1 MLDQFLSNNPNPL
14 LRVDGEGTILYA
26 NRAASPLVEYWGA
39 REGEKLPQTMV
50 NTIKGILSQK
60 KPEKIEINTEKKTY
74 SVTFCSLPEDNC
86 VYLQGFDISP
96 FMQAEE
102 ELKKKYEEFEARAG
116 KRGPEPSGAKAGLYG
131 EISGKKQ
138 TEEAPQDC
146 PFFLET
152 LLNTIPAPVLAKD
165 REGKYRECNEF
176 FSREIAGLPKEEILG
191 KTIKEVFPKLS
202 PELADAIHRQDLEL
216 LERGSKDSYETEFP
230 CADGTVRNFLVNRAV
245 FKDENGRTAAM
256 VAVMLDVSELRRTE
270 KKIRNN
276 VKFLETLLNNIPNPV
291 FYKDNKGAYLGCN
304 ETFSKMVTGLP
315 EEEILGYT
323 LPELAERFVIDFSPK
338 FPAEEIRKLI
348 ENSDEYHREELELI
362 KTGGSQLEEYEAL
375 CADGMKRDFLTSRTA
390 YRDEEGNIAGMVS
403 VMQDITRI
411 KQIERTLRD
420 NLQFLETLIN
430 TIPNPV
436 FYKDRNGAYIGC
448 NEVFANRIF
457 GLPREIIIGKTLPAL
472 QVPVTEE
479 LKEYCHR
486 VALELARTGEKQEQ
500 DLKFVCADG
509 KTRDFIVNRAA
520 FKDEEGKIAGIV
532 GVMQDITQRKSAEET
547 LRDTV
552 SFLETLLDDIPSPV
566 FQRDKNG
573 IYLNCNE
580 TFANQIMG
588 LPKEKVIGGSF
599 GEFRKRVPK
608 ELVEIYQMH
617 DQELLRQGE
626 SQYYETKVVCADG
639 VKRDFLL
646 HKAAYKDSSGNVNG
660 IVGVMLDITQ
670 RKEAEEISQKSEER
684 FREVAERTGQ
694 LVYDY
699 DLKTGQSSWAGAI
712 EELTGYGFEEFQD
725 FTPEVW
731 AEQLHPEDRKRA
743 VEAHKKCLETGE
755 DFHEEYRFRRKD
767 GSYFYAEDSGFYL
780 KDEKGKVYRAPG
792 VIKDITERKTAREI
806 LEKSEERFRAVA
818 ERTGQLVYDYDLR
831 TNQSSW
837 EGAIEELTGYSY
849 EELQKFIPEV
859 WAEHLHPEDRERA
872 VEAYKK
878 CLETG
883 EDFHRE
889 YRLRR
894 KDGSYFYAEDNGFY
908 LKDKD
913 GKVYRTAGVIKD
925 ITERKLAQEKI
936 EESEE
941 LFRLVAEQTGQG
953 VYDYD
958 VESDRLSWMGAM
970 EEISGYRAEDPHISS
985 SELWESHI
993 HPEDRKRAARHYQ
1006 QALKEGKEYHQ
1017 DYRIRRKDGSYA
1029 YVENN
1034 GVFLKDEKGRVY
1046 RMLGAIKDVTERKL
1060 ARKKLEKSEEKYRL
1074 AAEQTGQ
1081 IVFEHDLKNEVI
1093 YWVGAIQELTG
1104 YSPEEFRKFD
1114 IEKWEEHVHPG
1125 DRKRAVERITEAL
1138 EKGERFVEEYRFRR
1152 KDGDYFYVES
1162 CGVGMLDEE
1171 GKPFRALGV
1180 MKDITERK
1188 LAREKL
1194 EKSEERYRLAAEQ
1207 TGQIVYDYE
1216 IGTGKTDWAGAI
1228 ENLTG
1233 YGIDE
1238 FREFGKDEWISHLHP
1253 EERMRV
1259 VESIKRSL
1267 ETGDRIQEEFR
1278 FRRKDGSYYYVE
1290 DSGTVL
1296 KDEKGLPYRVIGVKK
1311 DISERKLALKKLEK
1325 SEEKYRIAVE
1335 QTGQIVC
1342 DLDLETG
1349 NIEWAGAIKEL
1360 TGYGFEEFQKFTPE
1374 VWAEHIHP
1382 EDRESVLKN
1391 VEVYLKR
1398 GGRFKQEF
1406 RFGRKDGSYFYV
1418 ENSGVILENE
1428 RGQMYRIL
1436 GLTKDITE
1444 QKLAR
1449 EELEQS
1455 EEQYRLI
1462 SERTGLLLYHDSYME
1477 GSINWSGAITKLTG
1491 YSVEE
1496 FQKHTEEGWLELI
1509 HPEDFEKVKASHEKA
1524 REIGGEFHEDYRFR
1538 RKDGSYFFAEDE
1550 GVYLTDEKG
1559 CICKAVGVIKDITEK
1574 KLAQKKL
1581 EESEE
1586 RFRVATEQTG
1596 QIVFEHDHVNNVL
1609 SWEGAITEITGYS
1622 REEFQK
1628 FGNRMWAE
1636 HVHPKDREET
1646 LTKLRKFQEKS
1657 SHFRVEYR
1665 FGRKDG
1671 SYFHV
1676 EDSGVYLRD
1685 EEGRIRKA
1693 IGVIKD
1699 ITPIKLAAEKLQESE
1714 ERFRIV
1720 AEKTG
1725 QLVYDFNINLEH
1737 VIWAGAIEDISGYTH
1752 EEIHKLTT
1760 KKLWKEYIHPED
1772 YKKVVTYFGNALKNG
1787 RSYCQEYRFKQKSG
1801 NYIYV
1806 EDCGTY
1812 LRDKEGRVYRMIGVI
1827 KDITERKRGTEIL
1840 RKSEERFRI
1849 VAEQTG
1855 QMVYDYDVPKDKV
1868 SWSGAIKELTDY
1880 SIGEFGIECLADWE
1894 KHLHPE
1900 DRRRVV
1906 DSFKKCLE
1914 TGERYSE
1921 EYRFRKKDGSY
1932 YYVENRGVFLKDENG
1947 RIYRMLGTNKD
1958 ITQIKHSLEKV
1969 RESEEKYRSFMR
1981 NFKGIAFQ
1989 GDMYFSPVF
1998 MHGAME
2004 EITGYTEEEF
2014 LSGTI
2019 PWPRLTVPEDRHLIY
2034 EDAAKL
2040 RTIPNTLIER
2050 EYRIRHKN
2058 GKLHWICELIQNI
2071 SDSSGKPLFVQGSIY
2086 DITERKEAEEALT
2099 RTEEIRK
2106 KEIHHRIKNNLQ
2118 VISSLLELQADQFN
2132 EEKVIEAFRE
2142 SQNRVASMA
2151 IIHEELYRAGD
2162 TETLDFAAYLRK
2174 LTSDLLRSYM
2184 VRKGDVKL
2192 KLEVEEIFL
2201 GMDTA
2206 IPLGI
2211 IVNELVSNAL
2221 KHAFPAGRK
2230 GEIHVKLFRKESS
2243 GNKSISNITN
2253 NIDARSTINKNNQ
2266 FTLIVSDNGLGFPEN
2281 IDFTNTDSLGFQLV
2295 NTLVEQL
2302 EGTIKLERNG
2312 TTLFRI
2318 KFLESGQ

>member
-1 MLDQFLSNNPNPL
+1 MGDSRDFEAGNRHRGKEEGKRTMDQFPSNNPNPV

-26 NRAASPLVEYWGA
+26 NKAAGPLTEYWGA
-39 REGEKLPQTMV
+39 GEGEKLPRAMV
-50 NTIKGILSQK
+50 NKIKGILSQK
-60 KPEKIEINTEKKTY
+60 NPEKLEINTEKKTY
-74 SVTFCSLPEDNC
+74 SVTFCPLPEDNC

-96 FMQAEE
+96 FRQAEE
-102 ELKKKYEEFEARAG
+102 ELKKKYEELEARAR
-116 KRGPEPSGAKAGLYG
+116 KMNLEPSEAKVEPYG
-131 EISGKKQ
+131 EIAGKKQ
-138 TEEAPQDC
+138 TEQTPQDC

-152 LLNTIPAPVLAKD
+152 LMNTIPAPVLAKD
-165 REGKYRECNEF
+165 MEGKYRECNEL
-176 FSREIAGLPKEEILG
+176 FSREITGLPKEEILG

-202 PELADAIHRQDLEL
+202 PEIADAIHRQDLEL
-216 LERGSKDSYETEFP
+216 LERGGKDSYETEFP

-245 FKDENGRTAAM
+245 FKDENGRTATM
-256 VAVMLDVSELRRTE
+256 VAVMLDVSELRRNE

-276 VKFLETLLNNIPNPV
+276 VKFLETLLNTIPNPV
-291 FYKDNKGAYLGCN
+291 FYKDSKGAYLGCN
-304 ETFSKMVTGLP
+304 ETFSKMITGLP
-315 EEEILGYT
+315 KEEILGYT
-323 LPELAERFVIDFSPK
+323 LPELADRFVNDFSPK
-338 FPAEEIRKLI
+338 FSTEEIRKLI
-348 ENSDEYHREELELI
+348 ENSDQYHREGLELI
-362 KTGGSQLEEYEAL
+362 KTGESQLEEYEAF
-375 CADGMKRDFLTSRTA
+375 CADGRKRDFLTSRTA
-390 YRDEEGNIAGMVS
+390 YHNEKGEVAGMVS

-411 KQIERTLRD
+411 KQIERTLRN

-436 FYKDRNGAYIGC
+436 FYKDRNGVYIGC
-448 NEVFANRIF
+448 NEVFANRLF
-457 GLPREIIIGKTLPAL
+457 GLPREKIIGKTLPAL

-486 VALELARTGEKQEQ
+486 VALELARTGKKQEN
-500 DLKFVCADG
+500 DLKFGCADG

-520 FKDEEGKIAGIV
+520 FRNEEGEIAGIV
-532 GVMQDITQRKSAEET
+532 GVMLDITQRKSAEEA
-547 LRDTV
+547 LQDTV

-580 TFANQIMG
+580 TFASQIMG

-599 GEFRKRVPK
+599 TDFRKRVPK
-608 ELVEIYQMH
+608 ELAEIYQLH
-617 DQELLRQGE
+617 DKEFLRQGG
-626 SQYYETKVVCADG
+626 SQYYEIKVVCADG
-639 VKRDFLL
+639 LKRDFLL
-646 HKAAYKDSSGNVNG
+646 HKAAYKDSSGNVSG
-660 IVGVMLDITQ
+660 VVGVMLDITQ
-670 RKEAEEISQKSEER
+670 RKEAEEIFRKSEEK
-684 FREVAERTGQ
+684 FREVAERTGH

-712 EELTGYGFEEFQD
+712 EELTGYGYEEFQD
-725 FTPEVW
+725 FTPE
-731 AEQLHPEDRKRA
+731 A
-743 VEAHKKCLETGE
+743 
-755 DFHEEYRFRRKD
+755 
-767 GSYFYAEDSGFYL
+767 
-780 KDEKGKVYRAPG
+780 
-792 VIKDITERKTAREI
+792 
-806 LEKSEERFRAVA
+806 
-818 ERTGQLVYDYDLR
+818 
-831 TNQSSW
+831 
-837 EGAIEELTGYSY
+837 
-849 EELQKFIPEV
+849 

-883 EDFHRE
+883 EDFHEE

-894 KDGSYFYAEDNGFY
+894 KDGSYFYAEDSGFY
-908 LKDKD
+908 LKDEN
-913 GKVYRTAGVIKD
+913 GKVYRTPGVIKD
-925 ITERKLAQEKI
+925 ITERKLSTQKI
-936 EESEE
+936 EESEKK
-941 LFRLVAEQTGQG
+941 FRIIAEQTGQG

-958 VESDRLSWMGAM
+958 VENDRLSWTGAI
-970 EEISGYRAEDPHISS
+970 EKISGYRAEDPCISS
-985 SELWESHI
+985 TELWKSLI
-993 HPEDRKRAARHYQ
+993 HPEDIKRADGHYE

-1017 DYRIRRKDGSYA
+1017 DYRIQRKDGNYV

-1034 GVFLKDEKGRVY
+1034 GVFQKDEKGRVY
-1046 RMLGAIKDVTERKL
+1046 RLLGTIKDITERRL
-1060 ARKKLEKSEEKYRL
+1060 AREKLEKSEKKYRI

-1093 YWVGAIQELTG
+1093 DWVGAIQELTG

-1114 IEKWEEHVHPG
+1114 TEKWEEHVHPE
-1125 DRKRAVERITEAL
+1125 DRKQAVERITEAL

-1162 CGVGMLDEE
+1162 CGIGMLDEE
-1171 GKPFRALGV
+1171 GKPFKALGV
-1180 MKDITERK
+1180 MKDITRRK

-1194 EKSEERYRLAAEQ
+1194 ENNEERYRLA
-1207 TGQIVYDYE
+1207 T
-1216 IGTGKTDWAGAI
+1216 
-1228 ENLTG
+1228 
-1233 YGIDE
+1233 
-1238 FREFGKDEWISHLHP
+1238 
-1253 EERMRV
+1253 
-1259 VESIKRSL
+1259 
-1267 ETGDRIQEEFR
+1267 
-1278 FRRKDGSYYYVE
+1278 
-1290 DSGTVL
+1290 
-1296 KDEKGLPYRVIGVKK
+1296 
-1311 DISERKLALKKLEK
+1311 
-1325 SEEKYRIAVE
+1325 E

-1391 VEVYLKR
+1391 VEGYLKR

-1406 RFGRKDGSYFYV
+1406 RFRRKDGSYFYV
-1418 ENSGVILENE
+1418 ENNGVILENE

-1455 EEQYRLI
+1455 EERYRLI

-1524 REIGGEFHEDYRFR
+1524 REIGGEFHEEYRFR

-1550 GVYLTDEKG
+1550 GVYLIDEKR
-1559 CICKAVGVIKDITEK
+1559 CIFKAVGVIKDITER
-1574 KLAQKKL
+1574 KLSQKKL
-1581 EESEE
+1581 VESEE

-1628 FGNRMWAE
+1628 FSNRIWAK
-1636 HVHPKDREET
+1636 HVHPEDREET
-1646 LTKLRKFQEKS
+1646 LTKLRKFREKS

-1665 FGRKDG
+1665 FCRKDG

-1714 ERFRIV
+1714 ERFRIA

-1725 QLVYDFNINLEH
+1725 QLLYDYHIGSEQ
-1737 VIWAGAIEDISGYTH
+1737 IRWAGAIEDISGYTH

-1760 KKLWKEYIHPED
+1760 GELWKEHIHPED
-1772 YKKVVTYFGNALKNG
+1772 YKKAIKYFREVYKTGE
-1787 RSYCQEYRFKQKSG
+1787 SYSQEYRFKKKSG
-1801 NYIYV
+1801 DYIYV

-1812 LRDKEGRVYRMIGVI
+1812 LKDKEGRVYRMIGVI
-1827 KDITERKRGTEIL
+1827 KDITERKLGTEEM

-1855 QMVYDYDVPKDKV
+1855 QLVYDYDILDDKI
-1868 SWSGAIKELTDY
+1868 SWKGAIEELVDCGEEEFKKLSSLKDWKEL
-1880 SIGEFGIECLADWE
+1880 I
-1894 KHLHPE
+1894 HPE
-1900 DRRRVV
+1900 DRKRVIN
-1906 DSFKKCLE
+1906 SYKKCVE
-1914 TGERYSE
+1914 KGEKYCE
-1921 EYRFRKKDGSY
+1921 EYRLKKKDGGY
-1932 YYVENRGVFLKDENG
+1932 LCVENRGVFLKDETG
-1947 RIYRMLGTNKD
+1947 RICRMLGTNKD

-1989 GDMYFSPVF
+1989 GDMHFSPVF
-1998 MHGAME
+1998 MHGALE
-2004 EITGYTEEEF
+2004 EITGYTEEEL

-2058 GKLHWICELIQNI
+2058 GKLRWICELIQNI

-2086 DITERKEAEEALT
+2086 DITERKEAEEALA

-2118 VISSLLELQADQFN
+2118 VISSLLELQSDQFR
-2132 EEKVIEAFRE
+2132 EEKVVEAFRE

-2253 NIDARSTINKNNQ
+2253 NIDARSTINKNSQ
-2266 FTLIVSDNGLGFPEN
+2266 FTLIISDNGLGFPEN
-2281 IDFTNTDSLGFQLV
+2281 VDFTNTDSLGLQLV

-2302 EGTIKLERNG
+2302 EGTIELERNG
-2312 TTLFRI
+2312 ETVFRI
-2318 KFLESGQ
+2318 KFLESGK

>member
-1 MLDQFLSNNPNPL
+1 MLEQFPSNNPNPL
-14 LRVDGEGTILYA
+14 LKVDGEGTILYA
-26 NRAASPLVEYWGA
+26 NKAASPLAEYWGA
-39 REGEKLPQTMV
+39 GEGEKLPQAMV
-50 NTIKGILSQK
+50 NKIKGILSQK
-60 KPEKIEINTEKKTY
+60 NPEKLEINAEKKTY
-74 SVTFCSLPEDNC
+74 SVTFCPLPGDNC
-86 VYLQGFDISP
+86 VYIQGFDISP
-96 FMQAEE
+96 FRQAEE
-102 ELKKKYEEFEARAG
+102 ELKKKYEELEARAG
-116 KRGPEPSGAKAGLYG
+116 KRNPETAGAKVEPCG
-131 EISGKKQ
+131 EIAGKKQ
-138 TEEAPQDC
+138 TEKAPQDC

-152 LLNTIPAPVLAKD
+152 LLNTIPAPVFAKD

-202 PELADAIHRQDLEL
+202 PELANAIHRQDLEL
-216 LERGSKDSYETEFP
+216 LERGGKDSYETEFP
-230 CADGTVRNFLVNRAV
+230 CSDGTVRNFLVNMAV
-245 FKDENGRTAAM
+245 FKDENGRTAVM
-256 VAVMLDVSELRRTE
+256 VAVMLDVTKRKAAE
-270 KKIRNN
+270 K
-276 VKFLETLLNNIPNPV
+276 
-291 FYKDNKGAYLGCN
+291 
-304 ETFSKMVTGLP
+304 
-315 EEEILGYT
+315 
-323 LPELAERFVIDFSPK
+323 
-338 FPAEEIRKLI
+338 
-348 ENSDEYHREELELI
+348 
-362 KTGGSQLEEYEAL
+362 
-375 CADGMKRDFLTSRTA
+375 
-390 YRDEEGNIAGMVS
+390 
-403 VMQDITRI
+403 
-411 KQIERTLRD
+411 
-420 NLQFLETLIN
+420 
-430 TIPNPV
+430 
-436 FYKDRNGAYIGC
+436 
-448 NEVFANRIF
+448 IF
-457 GLPREIIIGKTLPAL
+457 
-472 QVPVTEE
+472 
-479 LKEYCHR
+479 
-486 VALELARTGEKQEQ
+486 
-500 DLKFVCADG
+500 
-509 KTRDFIVNRAA
+509 
-520 FKDEEGKIAGIV
+520 
-532 GVMQDITQRKSAEET
+532 RKS
-547 LRDTV
+547 D
-552 SFLETLLDDIPSPV
+552 
-566 FQRDKNG
+566 
-573 IYLNCNE
+573 
-580 TFANQIMG
+580 
-588 LPKEKVIGGSF
+588 
-599 GEFRKRVPK
+599 
-608 ELVEIYQMH
+608 
-617 DQELLRQGE
+617 
-626 SQYYETKVVCADG
+626 
-639 VKRDFLL
+639 
-646 HKAAYKDSSGNVNG
+646 
-660 IVGVMLDITQ
+660 
-670 RKEAEEISQKSEER
+670 ER

-699 DLKTGQSSWAGAI
+699 DLKTNQSSWAGAI
-712 EELTGYGFEEFQD
+712 EELTGYGFEEFQG

-731 AEQLHPEDRKRA
+731 AEKLHPEDRKRA

-755 DFHEEYRFRRKD
+755 AFHE
-767 GSYFYAEDSGFYL
+767 
-780 KDEKGKVYRAPG
+780 
-792 VIKDITERKTAREI
+792 
-806 LEKSEERFRAVA
+806 
-818 ERTGQLVYDYDLR
+818 
-831 TNQSSW
+831 
-837 EGAIEELTGYSY
+837 
-849 EELQKFIPEV
+849 
-859 WAEHLHPEDRERA
+859 
-872 VEAYKK
+872 
-878 CLETG
+878 
-883 EDFHRE
+883 E

-908 LKDKD
+908 LKDEN
-913 GKVYRTAGVIKD
+913 GKVYRSPGVIKDITERKLSMQKIEESEKRFRLIAEQTGQGIYDYDIESDRLSWAGAIEEITGYSSEDPCISTRDLWESLIHPEDSKRAAGYYEQVLKDGKYYHQDCRIRRKDGNYIHVENNGVFLRDKKGRVYRMLGAIKD
-925 ITERKLAQEKI
+925 ITERKLAQEK
-936 EESEE
+936 
-941 LFRLVAEQTGQG
+941 
-953 VYDYD
+953 
-958 VESDRLSWMGAM
+958 
-970 EEISGYRAEDPHISS
+970 
-985 SELWESHI
+985 
-993 HPEDRKRAARHYQ
+993 
-1006 QALKEGKEYHQ
+1006 
-1017 DYRIRRKDGSYA
+1017 
-1029 YVENN
+1029 
-1034 GVFLKDEKGRVY
+1034 
-1046 RMLGAIKDVTERKL
+1046 
-1060 ARKKLEKSEEKYRL
+1060 LEKSEKKYRM
-1074 AAEQTGQ
+1074 ASEQTGQ
-1081 IVFEHDLKNEVI
+1081 IVFENDLKNGVI
-1093 YWVGAIQELTG
+1093 DWEGAIQELTG
-1104 YSPEEFRKFD
+1104 YSAEEFRKFD
-1114 IEKWEEHVHPG
+1114 TEKWEEHVHPA
-1125 DRKRAVERITEAL
+1125 DRKRAVERIREAL
-1138 EKGERFVEEYRFRR
+1138 EKGGRFVEEYRFRR

-1162 CGVGMLDEE
+1162 SGIGMLDEE

-1180 MKDITERK
+1180 MKDITERR
-1188 LAREKL
+1188 LASEKL

-1207 TGQIVYDYE
+1207 TGQLVFDYDIV
-1216 IGTGKTDWAGAI
+1216 TRKSDWAGAI
-1228 ENLTG
+1228 RELTG
-1233 YGIDE
+1233 YSVEE
-1238 FREFGKDEWISHLHP
+1238 FQKIGKDEWISHIHP

-1278 FRRKDGSYYYVE
+1278 FRRKDGSYFYVE

-1296 KDEKGLPYRVIGVKK
+1296 KDKKGHPYRVIGVKK
-1311 DISERKLALKKLEK
+1311 DITEQKLAREKLEK
-1325 SEEKYRIAVE
+1325 SEERYRLIAE
-1335 QTGQIVC
+1335 HTGQVLYHDDYKKGKI
-1342 DLDLETG
+1342 G
-1349 NIEWAGAIKEL
+1349 WAGAIPEI
-1360 TGYGFEEFQKFTPE
+1360 TGYGFEEFQEITE
-1374 VWAEHIHP
+1374 NGWLGLVHP
-1382 EDRESVLKN
+1382 EDQARVIVAHEQCRKTGGDFFEEYRLK
-1391 VEVYLKR
+1391 KA
-1398 GGRFKQEF
+1398 
-1406 RFGRKDGSYFYV
+1406 DGSY
-1418 ENSGVILENE
+1418 VI
-1428 RGQMYRIL
+1428 
-1436 GLTKDITE
+1436 
-1444 QKLAR
+1444 
-1449 EELEQS
+1449 
-1455 EEQYRLI
+1455 
-1462 SERTGLLLYHDSYME
+1462 
-1477 GSINWSGAITKLTG
+1477 
-1491 YSVEE
+1491 V
-1496 FQKHTEEGWLELI
+1496 
-1509 HPEDFEKVKASHEKA
+1509 
-1524 REIGGEFHEDYRFR
+1524 
-1538 RKDGSYFFAEDE
+1538 EDE
-1550 GVYLTDEKG
+1550 GVYLKDENG
-1559 CICKAVGVIKDITEK
+1559 TVCKALGVIKDIEEK

-1586 RFRVATEQTG
+1586 RFRVAAEQTG

-1714 ERFRIV
+1714 ERFRIA

-1725 QLVYDFNINLEH
+1725 QLVYDFNINSEH

-1868 SWSGAIKELTDY
+1868 GWSGAIKELTDY
-1880 SIGEFGIECLADWE
+1880 SIGEFEINCLADWE

-2281 IDFTNTDSLGFQLV
+2281 IDITNTDSLGLQLV

-2302 EGTIKLERNG
+2302 EGTIELERNG
-2312 TTLFRI
+2312 TTVLRI
-2318 KFLESGQ
+2318 EFLESGQ